1 MGGVLQDHDLT
12 GSGYRAHQ
20 EEREKTFSEDLSVKA
35 LLDEGLL

>member
-1 MGGVLQDHDLT
+1 MGGVLQDHDLA

-20 EEREKTFSEDLSVKA
+20 EERKKTSEDLSVKA